1 MAINKKLIHF
11 KNKQKFEEEL
21 ANNNIL
27 STSICFIQDTKEI
40 WTHGTLYC
48 QDHDD
53 RYYTKEE
60 ILEIVSNIYV
70 EVQKMIDAS
79 MNPSEPEE
87 PETPEEP
94 VVETL
99 GEITEDNAITVNE
112 NLLSAGTY
120 TLKYLDSSDN
130 VISNF
135 KPLGEFEI

>member
-27 STSICFIQDTKEI
+27 STNICFIQDTKEI
-40 WTHGTLYC
+40 WTHGTIYC
-48 QDHDD
+48 NDD
-53 RYYTKEE
+53 EYYTKEE
-60 ILEIVSNIYV
+60 VLEIVANIYV

-87 PETPEEP
+87 PEIPEEP
-94 VVETL
+94 IVETL
-99 GEITEDNAITVNE
+99 GEITEDNTIIVNE
-112 NLLSAGTY
+112 NLLSEGTY